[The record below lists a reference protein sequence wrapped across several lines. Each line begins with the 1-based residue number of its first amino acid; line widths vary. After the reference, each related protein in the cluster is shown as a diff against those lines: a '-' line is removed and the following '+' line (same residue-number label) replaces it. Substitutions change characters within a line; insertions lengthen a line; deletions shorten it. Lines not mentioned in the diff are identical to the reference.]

1 MSVST
6 DVSSTP
12 INLYCNETLGDA
24 LCSKTDDE
32 FSEINS
38 MSSTDFPGDI
48 DGSYIDNMLLSE
60 LHQMPATE
68 LITQFLEISEV
79 GSAHQDALNWMLKVH
94 ASYRFR
100 PETAYLSVNYFHC
113 FMLSPRPLQPV
124 KGWPLQLLA
133 VACLSVAAKMEETRV
148 PSLLDIQLL
157 EPRFLFKPS
166 TVQRM
171 ELLVMSCL
179 KWRLHIITP
188 FSFLHYFIAKLP
200 HLSPRS
206 KDFILTHSSDLI
218 ISTCRVIKILAYT
231 PSTIAAAAVLW
242 VTNQTIDGPKLE
254 CFHNRMDKEKV
265 RGCYN
270 LIGQNMPQFCRG
282 KVLDATMPGSCHA
295 KKCCGKGFET
305 CLQTSAVAYSICIS
319 KVWPL

>member
-12 INLYCNETLGDA
+12 ITLYCNETLGDA

-38 MSSTDFPGDI
+38 MSSTDFPVDI
-48 DGSYIDNMLLSE
+48 DGSYIDNMLLYE
-60 LHQMPATE
+60 LHQM
-68 LITQFLEISEV
+68 QFLEISEV

-100 PETAYLSVNYFHC
+100 PETAYLSVNYVHC

-133 VACLSVAAKMEETRV
+133 VACLSLAAKIEETRV

-254 CFHNRMDKEKV
+254 CFHNRMDKVSVKS
-265 RGCYN
+265 Y
-270 LIGQNMPQFCRG
+270 L
-282 KVLDATMPGSCHA
+282 H
-295 KKCCGKGFET
+295 
-305 CLQTSAVAYSICIS
+305 
-319 KVWPL
+319 

>member
-12 INLYCNETLGDA
+12 INLYCNETPGVA
-24 LCSKTDDE
+24 LCSSEDDDI
-32 FSEINS
+32 SETS
-38 MSSTDFPGDI
+38 SLSSTDFPVDI
-48 DGSYIDNMLLSE
+48 DESYIENILLSE

-68 LITQFLEISEV
+68 LITRFLEISQV
-79 GSAHQDALNWMLKVH
+79 GSAHQDALNWMSKAH
-94 ASYRFR
+94 ASYRFK
-100 PETAYLSVNYFHC
+100 PETAYLSVSYFHC
-113 FMLSPRPLQPV
+113 FILSRPLQQG

-133 VACLSVAAKMEETRV
+133 VACLSLAAKLEETRV

-157 EPRFLFKPS
+157 EPRLLFKPS

-188 FSFLHYFIAKLP
+188 FSFLHYFVAKLP

-206 KDFILTHSSDLI
+206 KNFILTHSSDLI

-254 CFHNRMDKEKV
+254 CFHSRMDKEMV

-270 LIGQNMPQFCRG
+270 LIRQSMPQRCRAE
-282 KVLDATMPGSCHA
+282 VLDAAMPGNCHS
-295 KKCCGKGFET
+295 KRCCRKGFKSSQDMSPNK
-305 CLQTSAVAYSICIS
+305 C
-319 KVWPL
+319 

>member
-1 MSVST
+1 MSVTT

-12 INLYCNETLGDA
+12 INLYCNETPGDS
-24 LCSKTDDE
+24 LCSNNDDDI
-32 FSEINS
+32 SEINS
-38 MSSTDFPGDI
+38 MSSTDFPADI
-48 DGSYIDNMLLSE
+48 DESYIDNILLSE
-60 LHQMPATE
+60 LHQTPATE

-113 FMLSPRPLQPV
+113 FMLSPL

-133 VACLSVAAKMEETRV
+133 VACLSLAAKMEETRV

-206 KDFILTHSSDLI
+206 KDSILTPSSDLI

-254 CFHNRMDKEKV
+254 CFHNRMDKEMV

-270 LIGQNMPQFCRG
+270 LIRQNMPQFCRG
-282 KVLDATMPGSCHA
+282 KVLDATMPGNCHA

-305 CLQTSAVAYSICIS
+305 CLQTSAEN
-319 KVWPL
+319 

>member
-12 INLYCNETLGDA
+12 ITLYCNETPGDA
-24 LCSKTDDE
+24 LCFNNDDDI
-32 FSEINS
+32 SEINS
-38 MSSTDFPGDI
+38 MSSTDFPADI
-48 DGSYIDNMLLSE
+48 DESYIDNILLSE
-60 LHQMPATE
+60 LHQTPATE

-79 GSAHQDALNWMLKVH
+79 GSANQDALNWMLKVH
-94 ASYRFR
+94 ASYRFK

-113 FMLSPRPLQPV
+113 FMLSRPSQPV

-133 VACLSVAAKMEETRV
+133 VACLSLAAKLEETRF

-166 TVQRM
+166 TVQGM
-171 ELLVMSCL
+171 ELLVMSSQVA
-179 KWRLHIITP
+179 ITHHYTFL
-188 FSFLHYFIAKLP
+188 FSALFHCKA
-200 HLSPRS
+200 
-206 KDFILTHSSDLI
+206 
-218 ISTCRVIKILAYT
+218 STSQPQKSWPYT

-254 CFHNRMDKEKV
+254 CFHNRMDKAEHGLNSVVV
-265 RGCYN
+265 R
-270 LIGQNMPQFCRG
+270 
-282 KVLDATMPGSCHA
+282 KVLDATMPGNCHA

-305 CLQTSAVAYSICIS
+305 CLQTSAEN
-319 KVWPL
+319 

>member
-12 INLYCNETLGDA
+12 INLYCNETPGVA
-24 LCSKTDDE
+24 LCSSSDDDI
-32 FSEINS
+32 SETS
-38 MSSTDFPGDI
+38 SLSSTEFPVDI
-48 DGSYIDNMLLSE
+48 DESYIDNILLSE

-68 LITQFLEISEV
+68 LITRFLEISQV
-79 GSAHQDALNWMLKVH
+79 GSAHQDALNWMLKAH
-94 ASYRFR
+94 ASYRFK
-100 PETAYLSVNYFHC
+100 PETAYLSVSYFHC
-113 FMLSPRPLQPV
+113 FILSRPLQHG

-133 VACLSVAAKMEETRV
+133 VACLSLAAKMEETRV

-188 FSFLHYFIAKLP
+188 FSFLHYFVAKLP

-206 KDFILTHSSDLI
+206 KNFILTHSSDLI
-218 ISTCRVIKILAYT
+218 ISTCRG
-231 PSTIAAAAVLW
+231 
-242 VTNQTIDGPKLE
+242 NGE
-254 CFHNRMDKEKV
+254 RM
-265 RGCYN
+265 
-270 LIGQNMPQFCRG
+270 
-282 KVLDATMPGSCHA
+282 
-295 KKCCGKGFET
+295 
-305 CLQTSAVAYSICIS
+305 LQPY
-319 KVWPL
+319 

>member
-12 INLYCNETLGDA
+12 ITLYCNETPGDA

-38 MSSTDFPGDI
+38 MSSTDFPADI

-133 VACLSVAAKMEETRV
+133 VACLSLAAKMEETRV

-206 KDFILTHSSDLI
+206 KDSILTHSSDLI

-254 CFHNRMDKEKV
+254 CFHNRMDKASLKS
-265 RGCYN
+265 Y
-270 LIGQNMPQFCRG
+270 L
-282 KVLDATMPGSCHA
+282 H
-295 KKCCGKGFET
+295 
-305 CLQTSAVAYSICIS
+305 
-319 KVWPL
+319 